1 MPVLS
6 RLGLVEWSSLNY
18 NLNVME
24 TNQETTNVQPE
35 PRKAKVYASF
45 GRQFAFSL
53 FVGLVLGLLTLG
65 VIVFRFEA
73 KYTDKVYPNVKV
85 NNIDLSGLSLGQAV
99 SRLNADLNYPS
110 QGKVVFS
117 YDGRQWVFSP
127 KDLGY
132 TNNPTAVAQ
141 QAFQAGREGSWLENF
156 RTQFSAL
163 RTGINI
169 QTSAA
174 YDQALAYAKLQE
186 IANQVDKAVVEA
198 SISIEGT
205 EIKSRD
211 GQTGYTL
218 DIPATMDKLQAYFL
232 IQKDAE
238 IPLVIHEQAPVLAD
252 ASETAK
258 QAEAMLSAPLT
269 MHHPNPDLGLE
280 PWVIQPQDLANL
292 ITIERQTEGQ
302 EAGFKLSLNKASLE
316 HYLSSIAP
324 KFVVQP
330 ENARMRFNEET
341 RELELTRNAKIG
353 KTLDI
358 DGSVALIL
366 ESLQNNQHEVNLI
379 LKDLAPQVTDTTT
392 AAELGITELVAEETS
407 YFYGS
412 EAARVQNIQ
421 AGSTTFNGIL
431 IAPGE
436 VFSMAKY
443 MTDIS
448 LDNGYAEAIIIVGD
462 QSVKGIGGG
471 ICQVSTT
478 LFRTAFFGG
487 FPIVERHAHAYRVS
501 YYEQQSNGWA
511 NANLAGLDASIFVPF
526 VDLKFKNDSEHWILM
541 DTEMTNNSLTWKFYS
556 TKDGRRVEWNSTGI
570 TNVIEPPEDIW
581 REDPTL
587 AEGQIKQVDWA
598 VNGASVSVNRSV
610 YKGDTLWFNDA
621 IHTTYV
627 AWPNGYNYG
636 PGTEIP

>member
-1 MPVLS
+1 
-6 RLGLVEWSSLNY
+6 
-18 NLNVME
+18 ME
-24 TNQETTNVQPE
+24 TNQEAINATPDSQRP
-35 PRKAKVYASF
+35 KGYASF

-53 FVGLVLGLLTLG
+53 FVGLFLGLLALG
-65 VIVFRFEA
+65 LIVFQFEA
-73 KYTDKVYPNVKV
+73 KYTDKIYPNVKV
-85 NNIDLSGLSLGQAV
+85 NDIDLGGLSLGQAV
-99 SRLNADLNYPS
+99 SRLNADLDYPTK
-110 QGKVVFS
+110 GKIVFT
-117 YDGRQWVFSP
+117 YGEQQWVFTP

-132 TNNPTAVAQ
+132 SNNPTAVAQ
-141 QAFQAGREGSWLENF
+141 QAYKTGREGTWFQQLK
-156 RTQFSAL
+156 TQFFAKNNGVTLS
-163 RTGINI
+163 
-169 QTSAA
+169 TSAA
-174 YDQALAYAKLQE
+174 YDQGQAYAKLQE
-186 IANQVDKAVVEA
+186 IANTLDQEVIEA

-205 EIKSRD
+205 EIKTRN
-211 GQTGYTL
+211 GQTGRMM
-218 DIPATMDKLQAYFL
+218 DIPATMQKLQAYFL
-232 IQKDAE
+232 IQQDAQ
-238 IPLVIHEQAPVLAD
+238 IPIIIHEQAPIVAD

-258 QAEAMLSAPLT
+258 QARDILSAPLT
-269 MHHPNPDLGLE
+269 MRHPNPDLGLE
-280 PWVIQPQDLANL
+280 PWVIEPKDLANL
-292 ITIERQTEGQ
+292 IVIERQTEGQ
-302 EAGFKLSLNKASLE
+302 EAGFKLSLNKVSME
-316 HYLSSIAP
+316 NYLTSIAP
-324 KFVVQP
+324 KFVIQP

-341 RELELTRNAKIG
+341 RELELTKNAVMG

-358 DGSVALIL
+358 ENSVALIL
-366 ESLQNNQHEVNLI
+366 EKLQNKEHELNLI
-379 LKDLAPQVTDTTT
+379 LKDLPPQVTDTTK
-392 AAELGITELVAEETS
+392 AAELGITELITESTS

-412 EAARVQNIQ
+412 EAARVQNIL

-501 YYEQQSNGWA
+501 YYEQQSNGWSDG
-511 NANLAGLDASIFVPF
+511 NLAGLDASVFVPF

-541 DTEMTNNSLTWKFYS
+541 DTVMGNNSLTWKFYS

-570 TNVIEPPEDIW
+570 TNVKEPPEDIW

-587 AEGQIKQVDWA
+587 PEGTIKQLDWA

-610 YKGDTLWFNDA
+610 YKGDQLLFSDA
-621 IHTTYV
+621 IHTVYQP
-627 AWPNGYNYG
+627 WPNGYNYG
-636 PGTEIP
+636 PGTDIPKP